1 VAYLTRRRA
10 HFGVLLIALSVSVS
24 SCHTESSQP
33 KEAAAQP
40 EHSPQPKV
48 IVKAPVS
55 GEGHLLNT
63 SVMFH
68 DDAGQLNMTDLYF
81 LINEPA
87 RGVDG
92 TGGCVLWERRST
104 GDIFLLDDAGKRW
117 LGPRKAGSDAVIVN
131 SQCLVS
137 LKNTGLA
144 EVEGDLQMVVSVAFA
159 KKFAGPRRIYAKA
172 VNRQQL
178 ESNFTLLGSWTA
190 N

>member
-159 KKFAGPRRIYAKA
+159 KKFAGPRRTRK
-172 VNRQQL
+172 
-178 ESNFTLLGSWTA
+178 
-190 N
+190 